1 MEKPRR
7 LPGGVWHGICFLV
20 VFSLICAGCASTN
33 KALVDKGSA
42 LSSSGQWDKA
52 VKVYQEAVEKNP
64 ADPEL
69 RLFLTK
75 AKWNASVD
83 HMMKGERLLEKG
95 HYDEAV
101 SEFQLALAF
110 YPGNRKAARLIDKT
124 RNIQE
129 SLYQTKRGK
138 GFVRDGKYGR
148 AREAFERA
156 LELDP
161 TNAEAREALAE
172 LKKKARKA
180 PRYFLRVKTRG
191 LISLKFKKTPV
202 SNVFEVL
209 SRLTGVNFIFDKDVQ
224 DTRVTLFMT
233 DVTFDHFLDVLLKTS
248 GLAAKVVDP
257 TTVVIYPNV
266 EAKVREYQDLKIKTF
281 YLDYL
286 DVKKAVALL
295 AKIVKTRD
303 IIGNEK
309 LHSVVVR
316 GTEQQ
321 IDIASKLIEA
331 NDRPSAEILLNV
343 EVLEVSRS
351 KEKQLGIEFNPSAI
365 TFGIGEAAAAVNSES
380 TFADMASVYALDRL
394 TNKEVLLS
402 LPTATLNLL
411 KQDTDTKT
419 LANPQIRVKS
429 GEKAKIHIGERVPLR
444 VNRRI
449 DTTGVVTNDYQYQD
463 IGIKLDSE
471 PVINTQDEVT
481 LKLNVEVSA
490 LGPNLGT
497 VDEPQFSIKT
507 RRANSTLV
515 VRDGEPVII
524 GGLISDEERRT
535 IRKVPLLGDIPVLGR
550 LFTNLDTS
558 KVKTDI
564 IMTITPVV
572 LRGQKLPGR
581 EVREIWSGQIKRF
594 SMREPYE
601 SKAKREM
608 RFLASGNSP
617 AKVHRTRNAEIPVV
631 KLRKPDNAREERFN
645 SARGVRPPR
654 KAGDRPTQKPQ
665 VTSPNMSPGEKAIRS
680 PEEITGSRMSRSEQ
694 ENRSS
699 HMPVSRNVTSTEKL
713 WPSPMGYSIHVG
725 SYLQEARALK
735 KLNDLKRANY
745 DVFMIPANVP
755 GKGFYYR
762 IFLGKFKDKD
772 SAKVV
777 CEALRSKKGFP
788 KDIHVVKR
796 DWAFGG

>member
-1 MEKPRR
+1 MQESRR
-7 LPGGVWHGICFLV
+7 LLKRTWYGIYLLIIAGLLCF
-20 VFSLICAGCASTN
+20 GCATTN
-33 KALVDKGSA
+33 KAMLQRASA
-42 LSSSGQWDKA
+42 LSSAGQWDKA
-52 VKVYQEAVEKNP
+52 VKAYQEAVRKHP
-64 ADPEL
+64 SDPEL
-69 RLFLTK
+69 RLLLTK
-75 AKWNASVD
+75 AKWNASMD
-83 HMMKGERLLEKG
+83 HMQKGEQLLDRG
-95 HYDEAV
+95 HYDEAI

-110 YPGNRKAARLIDKT
+110 YPANRKAARLIEKS

-129 SLYQTKRGK
+129 SLYQTNRGK
-138 GFVRDGKYGR
+138 RLIRSGKY
-148 AREAFERA
+148 AQ
-156 LELDP
+156 
-161 TNAEAREALAE
+161 AREALERAIE
-172 LKKKARKA
+172 LDPSNSAAKEALEELMKKAEKA
-180 PRYFLRVKTRG
+180 PKYILRVKTKG
-191 LISLKFKKTPV
+191 PISLKFKKTPV

-209 SRLTGVNFIFDKDVQ
+209 SRLTGINFIFDKDVQ
-224 DTRVTLFMT
+224 DSRVTLFMT
-233 DVTFDHFLDVLLKTS
+233 DVSFDHFLDVLLKTS

-257 TTVVIYPNV
+257 TTVVVYPNV
-266 EAKVREYQDLKIKTF
+266 EAKAKEYQDLKIKTF

-303 IIGNEK
+303 IIANEK
-309 LHSVVVR
+309 LHSVIVR
-316 GTEQQ
+316 GTQQQ
-321 IDIASKLIEA
+321 IEIASKLIEA
-331 NDRPSAEILLNV
+331 NDRPPAEILLNV

-351 KEKQLGIEFNPSAI
+351 KEKQLGIEFNPSSI
-365 TFGIGEAAAAVNSES
+365 TFGIGEAAKAVSAES
-380 TFADMASVYALDRL
+380 TFADTASVYALDRL

-497 VDEPQFSIKT
+497 VDEPQYSIKT
-507 RRANSTLV
+507 RRANSTLS

-535 IRKVPLLGDIPVLGR
+535 VRKVPLLGDIPILGH

-564 IMTITPVV
+564 IMTITPIV
-572 LRGQKLPGR
+572 LRGQKVPGR
-581 EVREIWSGQIKRF
+581 EVREIWSGQGKRF

-601 SKAKREM
+601 SKARREM
-608 RFLASGNSP
+608 KYLASKKAPLKAAPVKRASIPIAKTQPAVKPKTKQRAATKAAIKKIPSLPDKQKVERKISP
-617 AKVHRTRNAEIPVV
+617 SREGAKTLMKKPSVARTPDRD
-631 KLRKPDNAREERFN
+631 KLI
-645 SARGVRPPR
+645 
-654 KAGDRPTQKPQ
+654 
-665 VTSPNMSPGEKAIRS
+665 VTKE
-680 PEEITGSRMSRSEQ
+680 
-694 ENRSS
+694 
-699 HMPVSRNVTSTEKL
+699 L
-713 WPSPMGYSIHVG
+713 WPAMLGYSIHVG
-725 SYLQEARALK
+725 SYLQEARAKKRLSQLK
-735 KLNDLKRANY
+735 QANY
-745 DVFMIPANVP
+745 DVFMIPAHVP

-762 IFLGKFKDKD
+762 IFVGKFKDLD
-772 SAKVV
+772 SAKMV
-777 CEALRSKKGFP
+777 CQALKSKKDFSR
-788 KDIHVVKR
+788 DIHVVDR

>member
-1 MEKPRR
+1 MEKPRG
-7 LPGGVWHGICFLV
+7 LPQSTWYGLCFV
-20 VFSLICAGCASTN
+20 IIISLLTFGCAATN
-33 KALVDKGSA
+33 RGLIGKASA
-42 LSSSGQWDKA
+42 LSSAGQWDKA
-52 VKVYQEAVEKNP
+52 VQVYQEAVGRHP

-75 AKWNASVD
+75 AKWNASVA
-83 HMMKGERLLEKG
+83 HMQKGEELLDKG

-110 YPGNRKAARLIDKT
+110 YPANHKAARLIEKA

-129 SLYQTKRGK
+129 SLYQTNRGK
-138 GFVRDGKYGR
+138 SLIRAGKYAQ
-148 AREAFERA
+148 AREALERA

-161 TNAEAREALAE
+161 GNTAAKEVLKELMAKAKEAP
-172 LKKKARKA
+172 K
-180 PRYFLRVKTRG
+180 YFLRVKTKG
-191 LISLKFKKTPV
+191 PISLKFKKTPV

-209 SRLTGVNFIFDKDVQ
+209 SRLTGINFIFDKDVQ
-224 DTRVTLFMT
+224 DSRVTLFMT
-233 DVTFDHFLDVLLKTS
+233 DVSFDHFLDVLLKTS

-257 TTVVIYPNV
+257 TTVVVYPNV
-266 EAKVREYQDLKIKTF
+266 EAKIREYQDLKIKTF

-321 IDIASKLIEA
+321 IEIASRLIEA
-331 NDRPSAEILLNV
+331 NDRPPAEILLNV

-351 KEKQLGIEFNPSAI
+351 KEKQLGIEFNPSSI
-365 TFGIGEAAAAVNSES
+365 TFGIGEAAKAVSAES
-380 TFADMASVYALDRL
+380 NFADTASIYALDRL
-394 TNKEVLLS
+394 TSKEVLLS

-463 IGIKLDSE
+463 IGIKLDSK

-497 VDEPQFSIKT
+497 VDEPQYSIKT
-507 RRANSTLV
+507 RRANSTLT

-535 IRKVPLLGDIPVLGR
+535 IRKVPLLGDIPILGH

-558 KVKTDI
+558 RVKTDI
-564 IMTITPVV
+564 IMTITPIV
-572 LRGQKLPGR
+572 LRGETVPRR
-581 EVREIWSGQIKRF
+581 EVREIWSGQSKRF
-594 SMREPYE
+594 SMQEPYE
-601 SKAKREM
+601 SKARKQM
-608 RFLASGNSP
+608 RYLASGVRSNMILPKRRP
-617 AKVHRTRNAEIPVV
+617 AIANAKGEGTARARPE
-631 KLRKPDNAREERFN
+631 KKQGTKEAPRPDNAL
-645 SARGVRPPR
+645 PR
-654 KAGDRPTQKPQ
+654 KAKTGKQGSHPSNTATAVTPGPSAKKASDSNQ
-665 VTSPNMSPGEKAIRS
+665 VI
-680 PEEITGSRMSRSEQ
+680 
-694 ENRSS
+694 
-699 HMPVSRNVTSTEKL
+699 VTKKL
-713 WPSPMGYSIHVG
+713 WPAMLGYSIHVG
-725 SYLQEARALK
+725 SYTQESRAKRCLTQ
-735 KLNDLKRANY
+735 LKRENY
-745 DVFMIPANVP
+745 DVFMIPAHVP

-762 IFLGKFKDKD
+762 IFVGKFKDRD
-772 SAKVV
+772 SARTV
-777 CEALRSKKGFP
+777 CEALKSRKEFS

-796 DWAFGG
+796 VWAFGG